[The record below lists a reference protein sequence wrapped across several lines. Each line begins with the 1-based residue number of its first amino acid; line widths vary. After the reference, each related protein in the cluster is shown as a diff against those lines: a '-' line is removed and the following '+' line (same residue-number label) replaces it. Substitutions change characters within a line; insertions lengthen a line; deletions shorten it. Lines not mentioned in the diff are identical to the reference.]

1 MPKAKNR
8 KRALTP
14 YEQRLHNNWLRR
26 RKRLTPEPAPELTK
40 EQMKLHWQDQAAL
53 DAEHRR
59 IAEEEE
65 RARALKRVKLSQKK
79 QVTDWLKSN
88 DRQVNVQKLA
98 SDWERWAAVYRDKM
112 LDVVVRYFAIADAG
126 SQVNEALRY
135 GMAMESATLDL
146 KELNLMLI
154 RQMRVEINAL
164 LLSDNTTLTTEQ
176 KEDVITRVIAREF
189 PSKDN
194 RVTLPKTRGPGQNPQ
209 SMLQNALKRELRK
222 YESPS

>member
-1 MPKAKNR
+1 MPKTKKT

-14 YEQRLHNNWLRR
+14 YEQRLHNNWKRR
-26 RKRLTPEPAPELTK
+26 QKRRQPEPEMTK
-40 EQMKLHWQDQAAL
+40 EQVKLHWQDQAAL

-65 RARALKRVKLSQKK
+65 RTRAIKRKQLKQKK
-79 QVTDWLKSN
+79 QVTDWLKAN

-98 SDWERWAAVYRDKM
+98 NTWELQAASYRDKI
-112 LDVVVRYFAIADAG
+112 LEIVVRYFAIADAG

-154 RQMRVEINAL
+154 RQMRVDINAL
-164 LLSDNTTLTTEQ
+164 LLAENTVLTTEQ

-194 RVTLPKTRGPGQNPQ
+194 RVTLPKTQSPGQSPQ

>member
-1 MPKAKNR
+1 MPKAKKT

-14 YEQRLHNNWLRR
+14 YEQRLNDNWKRR
-26 RKRLTPEPAPELTK
+26 QKRHPSEPEMTK
-40 EQMKLHWQDQAAL
+40 EQVKMHWQDQAAL

-65 RARALKRVKLSQKK
+65 RTRALKRVKHKQKK
-79 QVTDWLKSN
+79 QVSDWLKAN

-98 SDWERWAAVYRDKM
+98 NTWELQAASYRDKI
-112 LDVVVRYFAIADAG
+112 LEIVVRYFAIADAG
-126 SQVNEALRY
+126 TQVNEALRY

-154 RQMRVEINAL
+154 RQMRVDINAL
-164 LLSDNTTLTTEQ
+164 LLAENTVLTTEQ

-194 RVTLPKTRGPGQNPQ
+194 RVTLPKTQSPGQSPQ